1 MRKVAIIGSCGA
13 GKSTL
18 ARQLSHLL
26 GLSVIHLDQVYWQ
39 SGWIEPDPKTWQQQ
53 VTALATEPTWIMDG
67 NYSGTFDLRLPV
79 ADIIIFLDFSRWRCL
94 GRVLKRIWQYRGQ
107 TRPDMAPHCPERLN
121 WQFLWYVWCFPSHNR
136 PKIVQA
142 LATLP
147 SEKTVVI
154 LRHPQAVQQFLAQFQ
169 PCSSL
174 QLDG

>member
-1 MRKVAIIGSCGA
+1 MQRVAIIGSCGA

-18 ARQLSHLL
+18 AQQLGRRL
-26 GLSVIHLDQVYWQ
+26 GLNVIHLDQVYWQ
-39 SGWIEPDPKTWQQQ
+39 PGWIEPDPQTWRQQIR
-53 VTALATEPTWIMDG
+53 TLAAKPTWIMDG
-67 NYSGTFDLRLPV
+67 NYSGTFDLRLPI
-79 ADIIIFLDFSRWRCL
+79 ADLVIFLDFPRWHCL

-121 WQFLWYVWCFPSHNR
+121 WQFLWYVWCFPTHNR

-147 SEKTVVI
+147 RQSVVI
-154 LRHPQAVQQFLAQFQ
+154 LRNPRAVQQFLAQFQ
-169 PCSSL
+169 SCSSL